1 MSSKDLYFSLRK
13 MDGVECPSDWKSAIM
28 ECKMTPRSTNN
39 ITVKL
44 SVGNV
49 MVNRKILNIFG
60 AIKGFEEPGNNCLV
74 AQSRGNPSSSVMIRT
89 R

>member
-1 MSSKDLYFSLRK
+1 MSSKDLYFSLSK
-13 MDGVECPSDWKSAIM
+13 MRGRECPSDWKSVIM
-28 ECKMTPRSTNN
+28 ECKMTSGSTNN

-60 AIKGFEEPGNNCLV
+60 AVKGFEEPGNNCLV
-74 AQSRGNPSSSVMIRT
+74 AQS
-89 R
+89 